1 MSDGAGC
8 EVEVSSEGGSN
19 AERFEEAASQ
29 VEEGAAEQAERGT
42 AVPAIPAWSAELLEQ
57 LAEGETFSARDQTR
71 LQLGLSQYYR
81 YMGAPRVICAVV
93 VCLGKALLGPFG
105 L

>member
-1 MSDGAGC
+1 MSDGAGS

-42 AVPAIPAWSAELLEQ
+42 AVPAIPAWASELLGR
-57 LAEGETFSARDQTR
+57 LAEGEGRDGTAR
-71 LQLGLSQYYR
+71 
-81 YMGAPRVICAVV
+81 
-93 VCLGKALLGPFG
+93 
-105 L
+105 